1 MASAVEV
8 RGSAIWVIL
17 LLLAIASTA
26 VAVRLHEERQAI
38 ATTISNFE
46 RVALQVQLRSLF
58 AQAAAAVD
66 AGSSW
71 PPAWYN
77 NSDTQ
82 IQATKRQVPCEQ
94 LSGSL
99 FEGTLEPE
107 SEDFE
112 CIRIELEAVTSSGA
126 RLSRSKVLA
135 LGQECGVF
143 WLL

>member
-1 MASAVEV
+1 MASALKT
-8 RGSAIWVIL
+8 RGSAIFVVL

-26 VAVRLHEERQAI
+26 VATRLHEERQAI

-58 AQAAAAVD
+58 AQAAAAID
-66 AGSSW
+66 EGSSW

-77 NSDTQ
+77 NSDTK
-82 IQATKRQVPCEQ
+82 IEAAKRQVPCEQ
-94 LSGSL
+94 FIDSALDTEFASD
-99 FEGTLEPE
+99 
-107 SEDFE
+107 DFE

-135 LGQECGVF
+135 VGEECEVF